1 MIWEKQLPQEEE
13 QFLQDLLAGRS
24 SDNYRENLDSDY
36 SLFFAYNAAQN
47 AYVGY
52 SEKQITEF
60 KAILRI
66 YKMERMQK
74 IPAMAKV
81 FKLLNE
87 NGIVP
92 VLVKGAAMMSYYA
105 PEIPRMMGDIDVW
118 IAPKQYDKAV
128 SLILNNGYEFLN
140 DIGYHVA
147 VASDSLFIDIHR
159 YIYKNGG
166 DMDSDIFDRII
177 RLSFLGTEVAVLPPE
192 EMLLHQLANRGYDIS
207 IANHEERHIKWIVD
221 CWYVLKKCSPN
232 MKSLL
237 EKARKLKNL
246 FYVQLTLSKL
256 VELFP
261 NLFTE
266 KCRYFNEKKYSE
278 WLESVVKHVEIEKK
292 FQDNSII
299 LHGYAFHA
307 FRRKWYKAKIVK
319 LSSESKDS
327 ILKVMMQIL
336 EIKTAKV
343 FFNRIKKFVVLNFQR

>member
-1 MIWEKQLPQEEE
+1 MNSQKRIEKYSRMIWEKQLPQEEE

-118 IAPKQYDKAV
+118 IAP
-128 SLILNNGYEFLN
+128 
-140 DIGYHVA
+140 
-147 VASDSLFIDIHR
+147 
-159 YIYKNGG
+159 
-166 DMDSDIFDRII
+166 
-177 RLSFLGTEVAVLPPE
+177 
-192 EMLLHQLANRGYDIS
+192 
-207 IANHEERHIKWIVD
+207 
-221 CWYVLKKCSPN
+221 
-232 MKSLL
+232 
-237 EKARKLKNL
+237 
-246 FYVQLTLSKL
+246 
-256 VELFP
+256 
-261 NLFTE
+261 
-266 KCRYFNEKKYSE
+266 
-278 WLESVVKHVEIEKK
+278 
-292 FQDNSII
+292 
-299 LHGYAFHA
+299 
-307 FRRKWYKAKIVK
+307 
-319 LSSESKDS
+319 
-327 ILKVMMQIL
+327 
-336 EIKTAKV
+336 
-343 FFNRIKKFVVLNFQR
+343 